1 MTIVLDTNVLVSGL
15 LRPQGAPGRVIDLV
29 LGGSVQLLV
38 DDRILEEYRDVLSRG
53 RFGFSPG
60 DVRRL
65 LDFVAETA
73 EPVLAA
79 PLARRLPDA
88 GDEPFLEVAL
98 SGRADT
104 LVTGNARHFPAAAT
118 GGVEV
123 LSPAEFLARMRLS

>member
-1 MTIVLDTNVLVSGL
+1 MRIVLDTNVLVSGL
-15 LRPQGAPGRVIDLV
+15 LTPRGAPGRLVDLV

-60 DVRRL
+60 DVSRL

-79 PLARRLPDA
+79 PLVRRLPDA
-88 GDEPFLEVAL
+88 ADEPFLEVAL
-98 SGRADT
+98 SGSADA
-104 LVTGNARHFPAAAT
+104 LVTGNARHFPAAAA
-118 GGVEV
+118 GGVDV
-123 LSPAEFLARMRLS
+123 LSPAAFLVRVRRS